1 MNRQLTVLFTPLL
14 FAVLLFAGCSTTPN
28 ARFYTLSSDSTPESL
43 AASYDKA
50 SYSVAV
56 GPVTVP
62 DYVDQ
67 PQLVVRVS
75 ANEVRVEEFNRW
87 AEPLE
92 SQIPRVIAANL
103 ERELV
108 SARVITLN
116 QSGGL
121 DADFRVGVDVQ
132 RFDLVLGGAV
142 TVGVDWTVRRFGG
155 GEFKDGQSGVRE
167 PTGSDSYE
175 ALVAALSRA
184 FERVSRD
191 IAQAVRA
198 AAAMQKG
205 DT

>member
-14 FAVLLFAGCSTTPN
+14 FAVLLFAGCSTTPD

-62 DYVDQ
+62 DY
-67 PQLVVRVS
+67 
-75 ANEVRVEEFNRW
+75 VEEFNRW

-121 DADFRVGVDVQ
+121 DTDFRVGVDVQ

-155 GEFKDGQSGVRE
+155 GEFKDGQSVVRE
-167 PTGSDSYE
+167 PTGSDGYE

-198 AAAMQKG
+198 AAA
-205 DT
+205 TAH